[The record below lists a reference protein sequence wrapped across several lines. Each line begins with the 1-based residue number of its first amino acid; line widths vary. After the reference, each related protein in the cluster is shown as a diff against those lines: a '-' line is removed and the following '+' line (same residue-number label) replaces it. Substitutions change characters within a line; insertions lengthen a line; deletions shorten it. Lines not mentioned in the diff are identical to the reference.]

1 MSITAKLTSERSAFN
16 ASMTTSKG
24 IIEASITEEIG
35 AFNAFINTSTRIPDH
50 LEIEGDWNGYCVCGD
65 PVSENI
71 QNMVFK
77 CVYRNGSY
85 SLCTPTPSP
94 EVWGDTEGEQ
104 TVTFS
109 YEEGG
114 VVITASK
121 SAYINKPKPVG
132 GIVFYIDN
140 SADGTYFFWD
150 ANGDEVNAPA
160 VGTDCTGW
168 NYAVIGATKDKFYV
182 LYNNEI
188 GNGIGYS
195 GNVLVG
201 ASGTAIGTGKSNSQ
215 KLAAIATSS
224 TGRIGGKLNQINAR
238 TLGGCSDW
246 YVGST
251 EELTALKLSGVGNT
265 PSWFSSSYIW
275 SSSEINE
282 STAYLRYYTDGV
294 WHTNG
299 KAYNAYVFFI
309 RSF

>member
-1 MSITAKLTSERSAFN
+1 MIASLAQETKTAIGASLDGETSLQAVCTAQSTGITAFL
-16 ASMTTSKG
+16 
-24 IIEASITEEIG
+24 
-35 AFNAFINTSTRIPDH
+35 NTSVRIPDH
-50 LEIEGDWNGYCVCGD
+50 LEIEGDWNGVCVCGH

-71 QNMVFK
+71 ENMVFK

-85 SLCTPTPSP
+85 SLCTPTYTPT
-94 EVWGDTEGEQ
+94 VWQDTEGEQ
-104 TVTFS
+104 TVVFS
-109 YEEGG
+109 YKEGG

-265 PSWFSSSYIW
+265 PSWFSSRYIW
-275 SSSEINE
+275 SSSEIKE
-282 STAYLRYYTDGV
+282 DSAYLHYYTDGV

-299 KAYNAYVFFI
+299 KAYAAYVFFI